1 MRALFTVFFIYFAA
15 FAQESVEQIE
25 EQIKQINERM
35 LASNAWIKRYQDQ
48 RDYQT
53 LQSEN
58 VQLQIEI
65 KKLANRQDKTARAQV
80 AQLEE
85 RRQILQARIDLLSE
99 TGSLSLESLSRVE
112 AIGEPPAIKQPLA
125 IIAAFGYMRDSTR
138 ALKEQRSRL
147 DDLRETIKIE
157 QELQRLTERQMEL
170 LKADKNDTN
179 AAKKALME
187 TTQLLTALGNIEEV
201 FSTALSVQDNRFI
214 NYKIQLEEQIES
226 EIVNLI
232 TILIIIAV
240 ILALSFAS
248 KGVASRAVKDASR
261 MFGIRRGVN
270 IITFCVI
277 VLILLFN
284 YINNITYFITL
295 LGFISA
301 GIAIA
306 MKDWFMSLL
315 GWGAIVFGG
324 SIHIG
329 DRVRVVLDGEQV
341 VGDVLEIGLTRIML
355 FEDITLTT
363 FTHNRRAGRII
374 HIPNNYIFTHII
386 QNYTYNE
393 MQTVWDG
400 IDIVISFDSNHKKA
414 LKIAKEIA
422 AKHAAGYTDLAR
434 KHYGNLRA
442 RFNMRTVNVEPRV
455 FTFAHI
461 YGMKVSI
468 WYLTNSYSTLAL
480 RSAISQEVIEAFNN
494 AEHIKIAY
502 PTYVAGLEP
511 LKAAPAADAG
521 NLLDAQGG

>member
-1 MRALFTVFFIYFAA
+1 MRILFTIFLVCFAM
-15 FAQESVEQIE
+15 FAQDSVEQIE

-35 LASNAWIKRYQDQ
+35 LSSNAWIKRYQDQ
-48 RDYQT
+48 KDYQT
-53 LQSEN
+53 LQSED

-65 KKLANRQDKTARAQV
+65 RKLTNRQDKTARTKV

-85 RRQILQARIDLLSE
+85 KRQILQARIDLLSE
-99 TGSLSLESLSRVE
+99 TGFLSLESLSRVE
-112 AIGEPPAIKQPLA
+112 PIGEPPAIKQPLA
-125 IIAAFGYMRDSTR
+125 IIAAFGYIRDSTR
-138 ALKEQRSRL
+138 MLKEQRSRL
-147 DDLRETIKIE
+147 NDLRETIKIE
-157 QELQRLTERQMEL
+157 QELQRLTEKRIEL
-170 LKADKNDTN
+170 LKADKGD
-179 AAKKALME
+179 AKTAEEALRE
-187 TTQLLTALGNIEEV
+187 TTQLLTALSNIEEV

-214 NYKIQLEEQIES
+214 NYRIQLDEQIES
-226 EIVNLI
+226 EIINLI

-240 ILALSFAS
+240 ILAFSFAI
-248 KGVASRAVKDASR
+248 KGVASRTVKDTNR
-261 MFGIRRGVN
+261 MFGIKRGIN

-324 SIHIG
+324 SVHIG

-400 IDIVISFDSNHKKA
+400 IDIVITFDSNHKKA

-422 AKHAAGYTDLAR
+422 AKHAVGYTDLAR
-434 KHYGNLRA
+434 KHYSNLRA
-442 RFNMRTVNVEPRV
+442 RFNMRTVSVEPRV

-480 RSAISQEVIEAFNN
+480 RSTISQEVIEAFNN
-494 AEHIKIAY
+494 TEYIKIAY
-502 PTYVAGLEP
+502 PTYIASSEP
-511 LKAAPAADAG
+511 LKAAPAMDASIG
-521 NLLDAQGG
+521 NLFEA